1 MKIAVFASGRGSN
14 LQALIDASASG
25 YISTKID
32 LVISDNKDAQA
43 LKRAESARIDN
54 IFVDPKEFKTHREYE
69 EKLIEILKKYKI
81 DLIALAG
88 FMRILSASFIKEYR
102 NKIINIHPSLLPA
115 FKGLNAQLQALES
128 GVKYSGCTVHF
139 VDEGVDSGPIIEQ
152 AVVRVKDNDTVADLS
167 QRILK
172 EEHKTFPEVIK
183 NIVEG
188 KVIIR
193 GRKVIW
199 N

>member
-172 EEHKTFPEVIK
+172 EEHKIYPEVIK